1 MWRYWLG
8 LCTGLLLVLA
18 GCGGDVVENSTA
30 TAVPTVTVPQPATTA
45 AAVSIATAVP
55 TATPVPTPFPESPVI
70 NIPLAGTAA
79 SRNAEFS
86 GMAWYGDWLI
96 LLPQYPTFA
105 TSGEDGLLFALPKAD
120 ILAYLDGAITG
131 PLTPIEIPFTGGNLG
146 RMLPGFEGFE
156 AITFVEEQAFLTV
169 ETSPGGMLGYLAAG
183 EMQPDLTAFVLDT
196 TQVTPIEPQADSPNH
211 SDETIVWVDGRLV
224 TVYEVNGRAI
234 TPSPVAHLFDPMLQP
249 MGTMPF
255 PSIEYRVTDATAVD
269 ENGRFWVI
277 NYFFPGDTSQ
287 KPASD
292 PIAQQTGQG
301 ATHSQYNQVERL
313 LELQYTS
320 QGIQRTDTPP
330 IQLTLIPDA
339 RNWEGIVRLDKRG
352 FLLVTDKFPETILA
366 FVPAP

>member
-1 MWRYWLG
+1 
-8 LCTGLLLVLA
+8 
-18 GCGGDVVENSTA
+18 
-30 TAVPTVTVPQPATTA
+30 VPTLP
-45 AAVSIATAVP
+45 
-55 TATPVPTPFPESPVI
+55 PEAPVI

-79 SRNAEFS
+79 SRSAEFS

-169 ETSPGGMLGYLAAG
+169 ETSPGGMLGYLAVG
-183 EMQPDLTAFVLDT
+183 EMQPDLAAFVLDT

-249 MGTMPF
+249 VGTVPF

-313 LELQYTS
+313 LELQYTA